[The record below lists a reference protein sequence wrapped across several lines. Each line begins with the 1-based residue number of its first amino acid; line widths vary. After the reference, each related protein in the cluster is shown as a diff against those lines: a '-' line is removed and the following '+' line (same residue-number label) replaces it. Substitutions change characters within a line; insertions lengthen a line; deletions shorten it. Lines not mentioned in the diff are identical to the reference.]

1 MSKAIGIVAEY
12 NPFHNGHAHH
22 LREAKRIAGNRPVIA
37 AMSGSLV
44 QRGLPA
50 LTDKWTRARMAV
62 LGGVDLVLELPT
74 VFTCRS
80 AEFFA
85 AGAVKLLAATGMVSH
100 LAFGAE
106 AANSQQ
112 LMLTAEFLNEPVF
125 QDALHHYLDEGHSYA
140 KSLELT
146 LAEDPSMLTIAEH
159 PNNILALEY
168 CRQLLHGG
176 YEIEPV
182 VVKRRGIGYKDKTIN
197 GPIAGATAIREHY
210 RGYGIDEALLSTV
223 PATTAQLL
231 READLQHRMDIS
243 DKILNHLLLY
253 KLRSLTPAQI
263 AAACQC
269 SEGLE
274 NRLAEA
280 ASCTT
285 FQDVVSATVTKRYP
299 ASRVRRLLMQLLL
312 QQYRAMFDNAKDPA
326 YIRVLA
332 FNDRGRELLKE
343 MQDSAQLPVIIKLG
357 RNVLEKYGEKVEQQ
371 LSVDIAA
378 TNLLTLLQKNHQP
391 QYNNDYTVSPIYIQK

>member
-182 VVKRRGIGYKDKTIN
+182 VVKRRGSGYKDKTIN

-243 DKILNHLLLY
+243 DKILNHLLFIQAAFFDTGPNS
-253 KLRSLTPAQI
+253 RSLPMQRRIGKPSGRSCFLHYIPRRSQRHSYQTLSRFTCQKTAD
-263 AAACQC
+263 AAFT
-269 SEGLE
+269 
-274 NRLAEA
+274 A
-280 ASCTT
+280 A
-285 FQDVVSATVTKRYP
+285 VSRY
-299 ASRVRRLLMQLLL
+299 VR
-312 QQYRAMFDNAKDPA
+312 
-326 YIRVLA
+326 
-332 FNDRGRELLKE
+332 
-343 MQDSAQLPVIIKLG
+343 
-357 RNVLEKYGEKVEQQ
+357 
-371 LSVDIAA
+371 
-378 TNLLTLLQKNHQP
+378 
-391 QYNNDYTVSPIYIQK
+391 

>member
-1 MSKAIGIVAEY
+1 MIKAIGVVAEY

-22 LREAKRIAGNRPVIA
+22 LRESRRIAGNCPVIA

-44 QRGLPA
+44 QRGMPA
-50 LTDKWTRARMAV
+50 LTDKWTRAKMAV

-80 AEFFA
+80 AEFFS
-85 AGAVKLLAATGMVSH
+85 AGAVKLLAATGVVSY
-100 LAFGAE
+100 LSFGAE
-106 AANSQQ
+106 AANTRQ
-112 LMLTAEFLNEPVF
+112 LMLTAEFLSEPVF

-140 KSLELT
+140 KSLELALIEEPAT
-146 LAEDPSMLTIAEH
+146 LTVAEH

-176 YEIEPV
+176 YEIEPIV
-182 VVKRRGIGYKDKTIN
+182 IKRRGSGYKDKTIN
-197 GPIAGATAIREHY
+197 GSIAGATAIREHY
-210 RGYGIDEALLSTV
+210 RGYGIDEALLGTV
-223 PATTAQLL
+223 PPTTAQLL
-231 READLQHRMDIS
+231 READLQHRLDIS

-253 KLRSLTPAQI
+253 KLRSLTQAQI

-274 NRLAEA
+274 NRLSEA
-280 ASCTT
+280 AACHT
-285 FQDVVSATVTKRYP
+285 FQDVVSTAMTKRYP

-312 QQYRAMFDNAKDPA
+312 QQYRAMFDNAQEPA

-332 FNDRGRELLKE
+332 FNDRGREVLKE
-343 MQDSAQLPVIIKLG
+343 MQDVAQLPVIIKLG

-391 QYNNDYTVSPIYIQK
+391 QHNTDYTTSPIYIQK